1 MRILIVDDNA
11 VNRIVLNRFL
21 QGGPWE
27 VLEAV
32 DGFDALIAFEA
43 APPDLV
49 LMDLAMPG
57 MDGIEATRRMRAAE
71 RAAGRPGISIVA
83 VTASVGS
90 AADDLTRDAGFDEV
104 LIKPVR
110 KDRILELASS
120 CTPDPGKGAVA
131 A

>member
-32 DGFDALIAFEA
+32 DGLDALIAFEA

-71 RAAGRPGISIVA
+71 RAAGRRGISIVA
-83 VTASVGS
+83 VTASIGS
-90 AADDLTRDAGFDEV
+90 ANDELARDAGFDEI

-110 KDRILELASS
+110 KDRILELVAG
-120 CTPDPGKGAVA
+120 CTPGPGTGAVA